1 MRKITLL
8 SERTINQI
16 AAGEVVERPL
26 SIVKELVENSIDAK
40 ADSISIDII
49 NGGKSKITIKD
60 NGCGMSEEDLFMS
73 LERHA
78 TSKINSIEELT
89 SLSTMGFRGEAIPSI
104 AAVTHFSISSA
115 TEHGSGFSI
124 QLKNGKITG
133 NRPVSMSKGT
143 EIIAENLFH
152 NVPARKKFLKSDDR
166 ESALIREL
174 VQKFAITHPG
184 IGFSLDH
191 NGKNIFTYRKDA
203 TAVERISSVW
213 KISSEKFS
221 RSSVSTEEVT
231 IEAFVPSPFEQ
242 VPAISV
248 ISVNDRIVSD
258 RQINSAIFKTFR
270 ENIGGDFK
278 SPVVLFLKT
287 AAGFTDINVHPSKLE
302 VRFVKPSLVFQLIG
316 NSISEALRSFREKK
330 ETINES
336 RSYEKDSLIHGSISG
351 MQPSFV
357 AENQNIF
364 DYGKEAGISNP
375 ENDPSY
381 SFKFRDYKKIGMV
394 FGIYQIIETKD
405 AVIFLDLHASHER
418 ITFSNLTERIKLKN
432 GLSQVLI
439 APQIIKVSP
448 TEIAEFNEHSG
459 LFNENGF
466 SIENFDENSLIMR
479 SVPAL
484 GFDTDWAGT
493 VREILGQ
500 MIHEG
505 STDILNE
512 KFLYFIASN
521 ACKSS
526 VKRNDHLSDIEIDHL
541 INDINNSNVLT
552 CPHGRPFFFTV
563 SRNEFEKRV
572 QRR

>member
-1 MRKITLL
+1 MGKITLL

-16 AAGEVVERPL
+16 AAGEVVERPQ
-26 SIVKELVENSIDAK
+26 SIIKELIENSIDAG
-40 ADSISIDII
+40 ADSISIDIL
-49 NGGKSKITIKD
+49 NGGKLKIAVKD

-78 TSKINSIEELT
+78 TSKISSIEELT

-133 NRPVSMSKGT
+133 NRPVSMPKGT
-143 EIIAENLFH
+143 EIVAADLFH

-174 VQKFAITHPG
+174 VQKFAITNPH

-203 TAVERISSVW
+203 TVVERISSVW
-213 KISSEKFS
+213 KINPERFS
-221 RSSVSTEEVT
+221 RSFVSTDEATV
-231 IEAFVPSPFEQ
+231 EAFVPTPFEQ

-248 ISVNDRIVSD
+248 VSVNNRIVTD

-270 ENIGGDFK
+270 EIIGGDFK

-287 AAGFTDINVHPSKLE
+287 VPGFTDINVHPSKLE
-302 VRFVKPSLVFQLIG
+302 VRFVKPSLIFELIG
-316 NSISEALRSFREKK
+316 NSIAEALNSFRSNTGTE
-330 ETINES
+330 NEFK
-336 RSYEKDSLIHGSISG
+336 YDSLRTAGNILSS
-351 MQPSFV
+351 QPSFV

-364 DYGKEAGISNP
+364 EYGKETAESNS

-381 SFKFRDYKKIGMV
+381 SYKFRDYKKIGIV
-394 FGIYQIIETKD
+394 FGVYQIIETKD
-405 AVIFLDLHASHER
+405 SVIFLDLHASHER
-418 ITFSNLTERIKLKN
+418 ITFTKLTGIISLKN
-432 GLSQVLI
+432 GLSQVLT

-448 TEIAEFNEHSG
+448 SELAEFNEHTA

-484 GFDTDWAGT
+484 GFDTDWNGT
-493 VREILGQ
+493 VKEILGQ
-500 MIHEG
+500 MINEG

-512 KFLYFIASN
+512 KFLYFIASI
-521 ACKSS
+521 ACRSS
-526 VKRNDHLSDIEIDHL
+526 VKRNDHLSDIEIDFL
-541 INDINNSNVLT
+541 INDINNSTVLT
-552 CPHGRPFFFTV
+552 CPHGRPFFFV
-563 SRNEFEKRV
+563 ISRNEFEKRV